1 MTTATDSSRP
11 GSPRPGHAQATSAT
25 GDRAVVTRTVAVV
38 LGLATFGDGLAL
50 VVLAFAGHPGLG
62 TRVAELVF
70 GLAVV
75 VPGLWMATSGISRQP
90 VHQGALF
97 PDVVLA
103 GALLTLGVA
112 MPAFH
117 HGLVDYQSA
126 VDQFVFV
133 VVGLGLGSAGL
144 VLSGVT
150 APTAERAGKLSFPGA
165 VRDGVLLIVGTILLA
180 ISIGQLADPKLMPP
194 MWNWIS
200 FLAITIPGMLI
211 LVAREFV
218 KQADRRSEHRGVGAL
233 ARSLLIEV
241 MLVGGLFVMI
251 YGSGAN
257 LTLGKNGY
265 TTGFKNNATGLTLL
279 LVAAIVLAVV
289 RGTAKRAV
297 PQRNPALV
305 VVLGNLVYAAAV
317 IAFIYGERSV
327 IMGKPPMLQTGAAAA
342 AASVILVTGVL
353 ILVIGRSL
361 ASPRVNNLGIEAP
374 AEAGAS

>member
-1 MTTATDSSRP
+1 MTR
-11 GSPRPGHAQATSAT
+11 
-25 GDRAVVTRTVAVV
+25 VVALV
-38 LGLATFGDGLAL
+38 LGFAMFANGVAL
-50 VVLAFAGHPGLG
+50 VVLAFAGDPGAG

-70 GLAVV
+70 GMAIV
-75 VPGLWMATSGISRQP
+75 VPGLLMAKSGISRQA
-90 VHQGALF
+90 VHQGPLF

-103 GALLTLGVA
+103 GSLLTLGVA

-117 HGLVDYQSA
+117 QGAVDYQTA
-126 VDQFVFV
+126 VDQFAFV
-133 VVGLGLGSAGL
+133 LVGLGLGSAGL
-144 VLSGVT
+144 MLSGVT

-180 ISIGQLADPKLMPP
+180 ISLGQLANPKLMPP

-200 FLAITIPGMLI
+200 FVGITIPGMLV

-233 ARSLLIEV
+233 GRSLLIEV
-241 MLVGGLFVMI
+241 MLVGGLFIMI

-265 TTGFKNNATGLTLL
+265 TTGFKNDATGLTLL
-279 LVAAIVLAVV
+279 LVAAVVLAVM
-289 RGTAKRAV
+289 RGAAKRAV

-305 VVLGNLVYAAAV
+305 VGVGNLVYAAAV

-327 IMGKPPMLQTGAAAA
+327 IMGQPPKLQIGTAAW
-342 AASVILVTGVL
+342 AASAILVTGLL
-353 ILVIGRSL
+353 ILVIGRTL
-361 ASPRVNNLGIEAP
+361 ASPRVSNLGIEAP
-374 AEAGAS
+374 TEAGAS